1 LSSHHLTIAISFVT
15 FLMLFIGVGIASG
28 LRQQAATTDD
38 YLLAGR
44 DANPWLTGL
53 STVATGNSGF
63 MFIGLIGFTYSI
75 GLAALWVVLG
85 WISGDYMAW
94 SLVHRRLRQTSAQ
107 KESST
112 VVAFLSQEAVGE
124 SRWVTLI
131 SGFIT
136 LAFLGIY
143 AATQLQAGSKALSVI
158 FDWDYGIGI
167 LLGAVIVTIYC
178 FAGGIRASIWVGSIQ
193 ALLMVVSMLL
203 LVGVAVY
210 HSGGPMGLWD
220 NLRTIDPALLSLA
233 PPHLQFGL
241 IPFAL
246 SWLVAGFGVVG
257 QPHIMS
263 RIMAID
269 TGNQNAG
276 RNIQIARNVYT
287 GLYIVFA
294 LSAIGV
300 GLTARVLLPDLM
312 QAGGDVELA
321 LPALAETFLP
331 ALLVGVV
338 LSGLFAATISTADAQ
353 LLTCSATLTQDVL
366 FRWTAN
372 SVRLA
377 RLGTLVMA
385 VLICA
390 IALLG
395 DDNVFILATIAWSTL
410 AASLGPLMIVR
421 AMDRPVP
428 AWVAI
433 TMMMVGMATALTWRL
448 GLGWANSVCE
458 ALPGML
464 AGGAF
469 YLLTTRLVG
478 HLPTEQPLHTDKP

>member
-136 LAFLGIY
+136 LTFLGIY

-210 HSGGPMGLWD
+210 HSGGPLGLWG

-269 TGNQNAG
+269 TGNQKAG

-294 LSAIGV
+294 LSAIGW
-300 GLTARVLLPDLM
+300 G
-312 QAGGDVELA
+312 
-321 LPALAETFLP
+321 
-331 ALLVGVV
+331 
-338 LSGLFAATISTADAQ
+338 
-353 LLTCSATLTQDVL
+353 
-366 FRWTAN
+366 
-372 SVRLA
+372 
-377 RLGTLVMA
+377 
-385 VLICA
+385 
-390 IALLG
+390 
-395 DDNVFILATIAWSTL
+395 
-410 AASLGPLMIVR
+410 
-421 AMDRPVP
+421 
-428 AWVAI
+428 
-433 TMMMVGMATALTWRL
+433 
-448 GLGWANSVCE
+448 
-458 ALPGML
+458 
-464 AGGAF
+464 
-469 YLLTTRLVG
+469 
-478 HLPTEQPLHTDKP
+478 

>member
-136 LAFLGIY
+136 LTFLGIY

-210 HSGGPMGLWD
+210 HSGGPLGLWG

-269 TGNQNAG
+269 TGNQKAG

-321 LPALAETFLP
+321 LPTLAETFLP

-395 DDNVFILATIAWSTL
+395 DDNVFLLATIAWSTL

-478 HLPTEQPLHTDKP
+478 HLPTEPPLHTDKP